1 MNKISFIFPIRN
13 EEKRIENINLF
24 IRWGKKNIKSFEI
37 IFVSN
42 GSTDKT
48 LPKLKILKTKY
59 KFIKYFSL
67 KKSSRSLAIKKGVK
81 SSKYNLIGICS
92 IDNAWDLNFY
102 NKSYQILNSN
112 QFSIVF
118 GPKDHS
124 KSEIYRPINR
134 TVISFF
140 CNIFLKIV
148 FGSLITEDTQCIKM
162 FKKKDVKKIFNYLSS
177 SNFFSECE
185 FFILSKILMTKSL
198 SIPVNVKDNKGKVDI
213 FLIFKFVIEAIKF
226 RFSHN
231 FKKNYK
237 KYLTF

>member
-1 MNKISFIFPIRN
+1 MDKVSFIFPIRN
-13 EEKRIENINLF
+13 EEKRIQNIDKF
-24 IRWGKKNIKSFEI
+24 ISWGSKKIKQFEI
-37 IFVSN
+37 IFISN
-42 GSTDKT
+42 GSTDQT
-48 LPKLKILKTKY
+48 LNKLKNLKLKY
-59 KFIKYFSL
+59 KFIKYYSL
-67 KKSSRSLAIKKGVK
+67 NKSSRSLAIKKGIK
-81 SSKYNLIGICS
+81 LSKYNLIGICS

-102 NKSYQILNSN
+102 DKSYQILKNKK
-112 QFSIVF
+112 FSIVF

-124 KSEIYRPINR
+124 RSEIYRPINR
-134 TVISFF
+134 TIISFF

-162 FKKKDVKKIFNYLSS
+162 FKKKDVKNILNFLSD

-198 SIPVNVKDNKGKVDI
+198 SIPVNVKDNKSKVDI
-213 FLIFKFVIEAIKF
+213 FLILKFVVEALNF
-226 RFSHN
+226 RFSLN